1 MSRYAENKGVSLF
14 VVDDSDSYRTLL
26 NIMLQKEGYEVSS
39 FDNGFDA
46 LNALSL
52 FRPNLIVSDIEMPEM
67 DGLDFYTEIEKRGF
81 FEEPIPFVFISSTG
95 FKSKIDKAEKLS
107 SRELISK
114 SLHPES
120 IVKIIEGVLRE
131 YEKEGIE

>member
-1 MSRYAENKGVSLF
+1 MSRYAHNKGVSLF
-14 VVDDSDSYRTLL
+14 VADDSDSYRTLL
-26 NIMLQKEGYEVSS
+26 NIMLQREGYEVSS

-46 LNALSL
+46 LNALSV
-52 FRPNLIVSDIEMPEM
+52 FRPNLVISDLEMPEM
-67 DGLDFYTEIEKRGF
+67 DGLDFYKEIQKREL

-107 SRELISK
+107 NRELISK
-114 SLHPES
+114 SLHPDC

>member
-81 FEEPIPFVFISSTG
+81 FEEPIPIVFISSTG